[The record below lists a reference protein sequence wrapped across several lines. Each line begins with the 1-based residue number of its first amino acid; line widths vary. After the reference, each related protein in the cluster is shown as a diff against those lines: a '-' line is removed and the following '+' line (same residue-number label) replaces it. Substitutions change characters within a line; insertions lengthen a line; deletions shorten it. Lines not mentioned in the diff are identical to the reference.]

1 MFNKYI
7 FRLVGVAA
15 IVMGLGLVYHWIYT
29 RGYSAANLECDQKFQ
44 AYESKLNNQLNVLE
58 ADLQTINL
66 DLVQKQSDLV
76 VDVQAILQRVKS
88 KPTIIVKE
96 GRCTLQP
103 EFVDSINEAIQRVNQ
118 E

>member
-7 FRLVGVAA
+7 FRLAGVAA
-15 IVMGLGLVYHWIYT
+15 IVVVLGLVYHWVYS
-29 RGYSAANLECDQKFQ
+29 RGYAAANLECDQKFR
-44 AYESKLNNQLNVLE
+44 AYEAKLNNQLDVLQ
-58 ADLQTINL
+58 ADLQGINL
-66 DLVQKQSDLV
+66 DLVEKQTSLV
-76 VDVQAILQRVKS
+76 VDVQTILQRVKS

-103 EFVDSINEAIQRVNQ
+103 EFVDSINQAIQRVNQ

>member
-7 FRLVGVAA
+7 FQLIAVLA
-15 IVMGLGLVYHWIYT
+15 IVAGLGLVYHWVYN
-29 RGYSAANLECDQKFQ
+29 RGYASANLECDQKFQ
-44 AYESKLNNQLNVLE
+44 AYESKLNNQLDVLE
-58 ADLQTINL
+58 ANLQAINT

-76 VDVQAILQRVKS
+76 VDVQAILQKVKS

-103 EFVDSINEAIQRVNQ
+103 EFVDSINQAIQRVNQ

>member
-7 FRLVGVAA
+7 IQLV
-15 IVMGLGLVYHWIYT
+15 IVGAVLGFLGLAYSWVYN
-29 RGYSAANLECDQKFQ
+29 RGYVTANLECDQKFQ
-44 AYESKLNNQLNVLE
+44 AYESKLNNQLDVLE
-58 ADLQTINL
+58 ANLQTINT
-66 DLVQKQSDLV
+66 DLVQKQSELV
-76 VDVQAILQRVKS
+76 VDVQTILQKVKS

-103 EFVDSINEAIQRVNQ
+103 EFVDSINQAIQRVNQ

>member
-7 FRLVGVAA
+7 LQLV
-15 IVMGLGLVYHWIYT
+15 IVGALLGFLTWAYYYIYHQ
-29 RGYSAANLECDQKFQ
+29 GYVEASLECDQKFQ
-44 AYESKLNNQLNVLE
+44 AYESKLNNQLDVLE
-58 ADLQTINL
+58 SDLQAINADL
-66 DLVQKQSDLV
+66 VKKQSSLV
-76 VDVQAILQRVKS
+76 VDVQAILEKVKS

-103 EFVDSINEAIQRVNQ
+103 EFIDSINQAIQRVNQ

>member
-7 FRLVGVAA
+7 IQLV
-15 IVMGLGLVYHWIYT
+15 IVGAVLGFLGLAYGWVYN

-44 AYESKLNNQLNVLE
+44 AYESKLNNQLDVLE
-58 ADLQTINL
+58 ANLQTINT
-66 DLVQKQSDLV
+66 DLVQKQSELV
-76 VDVQAILQRVKS
+76 VDVQAILQKVKS

-103 EFVDSINEAIQRVNQ
+103 EFVDSINQAIQRVNQ